1 MDIAF
6 KNLSACTHISSFLAT
21 SSRLR
26 GSGDIF
32 CGSRVLWGRLEGS
45 LGVLGSSSLRT
56 RPLALAFGSA
66 AVNFFFKTL
75 SEIWRLSL
83 NSNFSKMSIFGVEGL
98 ELAEWVLRIGCFGCF
113 VGHGWI
119 AAFKLEFSGWYVLG
133 NLTLTFLP
141 LPETLFS
148 FSNFFLFSRSL
159 FLYETGFQG
168 QVYASRR
175 VHR

>member
-66 AVNFFFKTL
+66 AVNFFFK
-75 SEIWRLSL
+75 
-83 NSNFSKMSIFGVEGL
+83 
-98 ELAEWVLRIGCFGCF
+98 
-113 VGHGWI
+113 
-119 AAFKLEFSGWYVLG
+119 
-133 NLTLTFLP
+133 
-141 LPETLFS
+141 
-148 FSNFFLFSRSL
+148 L
-159 FLYETGFQG
+159 FLKFGDC
-168 QVYASRR
+168 R
-175 VHR
+175 